1 MELLIV
7 EDGFKRYQLLVEDT
21 LLNITVQKGVHAS
34 LLLTYAGK
42 SDDIK
47 SNIEDYSYLK
57 EYIDILGTETDIET
71 IIDTVIKIIKM
82 RRIA

>member
-1 MELLIV
+1 MIIPIGTTGGAAKYIY
-7 EDGFKRYQLLVEDT
+7 D
-21 LLNITVQKGVHAS
+21 N
-34 LLLTYAGK
+34 
-42 SDDIK
+42 IK

-82 RRIA
+82 RRIS